1 MSDMYDVDHL
11 SVHPGDDA
19 PPSAGEVYPEVIEED
34 RSGDGFTDFVSVT
47 TPNGEIHVIKDV
59 DGDGDADLY
68 LLDQDGDGVAE
79 VGVKRVGDGFYVYE
93 DTDQDGNLD
102 TGERT
107 PSPTDG
113 GDVWTRADLDSDPRF
128 IGLVDVLDQA
138 FDV

>member
-19 PPSAGEVYPEVIEED
+19 PPSAGEVYPEVVEED

-59 DGDGDADLY
+59 DGDGDA
-68 LLDQDGDGVAE
+68 
-79 VGVKRVGDGFYVYE
+79 
-93 DTDQDGNLD
+93 
-102 TGERT
+102 GERT